1 MSHPDLPAEQAYL
14 DRAYDRLDEMRDAL
28 IRAAEAG
35 ATEVAAEAI
44 EGWATGRLRTFADA
58 ERGLCFGRIDS
69 EAAAEPIY
77 VGRRWVHDDDRGALV
92 VNWQAPAA
100 RPFYTA
106 TPAEPHGVTLRRR
119 FRTRDRTLLDISDEA
134 LDGSLADASSS
145 VDDYLLEELERAR
158 DARMRDIVATIQAD
172 QYRVIAREPEPS
184 LVVQGG
190 PGTGKT
196 AVGLHRASF
205 LLYAHRAA
213 LRRVLVVGPNRAFMD
228 YVSHVLPTLGE
239 DSVDQRAVAELVE
252 GIGVTRV
259 DPLDVQQ
266 LKADVRLGEVVRRA
280 VELRSEGKPQELV
293 VRMEGRF
300 VGLEADEVAELLDAA
315 RAELGLSAAAREA
328 FRMNVLRRFY
338 EDYGVRLGG
347 LAIRAFDEVES
358 ALRKEGRLT
367 RFLDRVWPAPKPEQV
382 VRRLLASRE
391 QLDEAADGILD
402 EDEQALLRRTRA
414 AWSDADLPL
423 IDEAR
428 ALLDGPPTRFG
439 HVIVDEAQDLTPMQ
453 LRMVA
458 RRAAGAFTI
467 LGDVAQATGPIP
479 YRRWDELL
487 PYLPGGERAEIE
499 ELRHAYRVP
508 REIMALALPLLERIA
523 PDVDL
528 PVAYRVGAE
537 PPRIV
542 HGEPPLALAYDE
554 AARLAGEEGLLAL
567 IAPASLRTTAEGSPE
582 SLFDET
588 RIAVLTPRE
597 AKGMEFDHVIVVEPA
612 LIVAEAVEGQGLR
625 ELYVA
630 LTRPTTT
637 LVVVHARPLP
647 AELEAGT
654 FSGNA
659 PRTA

>member
-1 MSHPDLPAEQAYL
+1 MAHPDLAAEQTYL
-14 DRAYDRLDEMRDAL
+14 DQAYDSLDRMREAL
-28 IRAAEAG
+28 MRTADAG
-35 ATEVAAEAI
+35 ATEVATEAI
-44 EGWATGRLRTFADA
+44 EGWATGRLKTFADA

-69 EAAAEPIY
+69 EAADDPIY
-77 VGRRWVHDDDRGALV
+77 VGRRWVHDDDHGALV

-119 FRTRDRTLLDISDEA
+119 FRTGGRRLLDISDEA
-134 LDGSLADASSS
+134 LDGSLADAAAA
-145 VDDYLLEELERAR
+145 VDDFLLEELERAR

-172 QYRVIAREPEPS
+172 QYRLIAREPEPP

-205 LLYAHRAA
+205 LLYAHRDE
-213 LRRVLVVGPNRAFMD
+213 LRRVLVVGPNPAFMD

-239 DSVDQRAVAELVE
+239 DSVHQRAVAELVE
-252 GIGVTRV
+252 GAEVRLA
-259 DPLDVQQ
+259 DPLDVQR
-266 LKADVRLGEVVRRA
+266 LKADVRLAEVIRRA

-300 VGLEADEVAELLDAA
+300 VGVEADEVAELLAEA
-315 RAELGLSAAAREA
+315 RAGLGLSAAARER

-347 LAIRAFDEVES
+347 QAFRAFDEVER
-358 ALRKEGRLT
+358 ALRRNGRLT

-382 VRRLLASRE
+382 VRRLLSSRE
-391 QLDEAADGILD
+391 ALAEAADGVLD
-402 EDEQALLRRTRA
+402 RAELVLLHRA
-414 AWSDADLPL
+414 RSGWSAADLPL

-428 ALLDGPPTRFG
+428 ALLLGPPTRYG
-439 HVIVDEAQDLTPMQ
+439 HTIVDEVQDLTAMQ
-453 LRMVA
+453 LRMIA
-458 RRAAGAFTI
+458 RRAAGTFTI
-467 LGDVAQATGPIP
+467 LGDIAQATGPIP
-479 YRRWDELL
+479 YDHWEELL
-487 PYLPGGERAEIE
+487 PHLPGGERAEIE

-508 REIMALALPLLERIA
+508 REIMELSLPLLERIA
-523 PDVDL
+523 PDVEPPL
-528 PVAYRVGAE
+528 AYRAGAE

-542 HGEPPLALAYDE
+542 QGDPPLAAAYEE
-554 AARLAGEEGLLAL
+554 AARLAEEEGLLAL
-567 IAPASLRTTAEGSPE
+567 IAPASLRGAADGTAE
-582 SLFDET
+582 SLFDES
-588 RIAVLTPRE
+588 RIAILTPRE

-612 LIVAEAVEGQGLR
+612 LIVEEAVEGQGLR

-637 LVVVHARPLP
+637 LVVVHSRPLP
-647 AELEAGT
+647 PELAT
-654 FSGNA
+654 
-659 PRTA
+659 